1 MTIKTI
7 SAHGQIQAGMSIEV
21 QCGDYRV
28 VMDQPAQAGG
38 QGQGLGPTPL
48 DIVLAAVAGCFGTLG
63 RYIAHQQKINLRGMR
78 FDIEADYDPDGLLG
92 RRDDVRPGFQALRV
106 KVEIDADLDREQKQ
120 ALLEEIERRCPLVD
134 NLLNGTKLH
143 SRLA

>member
-7 SAHGQIQAGMSIEV
+7 SAHGHMQAGMSIEV

-28 VMDQPAQAGG
+28 VMDQPTHAG
-38 QGQGLGPTPL
+38 GQGLGPTPL

-63 RYIAHQQKINLRGMR
+63 RYIAHQQKIELRGMR
-78 FDIEADYDPDGLLG
+78 FEIEADYDPDGLLG

-120 ALLEEIERRCPLVD
+120 ALLDEIERRCPLAD
-134 NLLNGTKLH
+134 NLLNGTQLL
-143 SRLA
+143 SSLV

>member
-7 SAHGQIQAGMSIEV
+7 SAHGQMHAGMSIEV

-28 VMDQPAQAGG
+28 VMDQPAHAG
-38 QGQGLGPTPL
+38 GQGLGPTPL

-63 RYIAHQQKINLRGMR
+63 RYIAHQQKIELRGMR
-78 FDIEADYDPDGLLG
+78 FEIEADYDPDGLLG

-120 ALLEEIERRCPLVD
+120 ALLDEIERRCPLAA
-134 NLLNGTKLH
+134 NLLNGPQLH
-143 SRLA
+143 SSLV

>member
-1 MTIKTI
+1 MTSKTI
-7 SAHGQIQAGMSIEV
+7 SAQGHMQAGMNIEV

-28 VMDQPAQAGG
+28 VMDQPTHAG
-38 QGQGLGPTPL
+38 GQGLGPTPL

-63 RYIAHQQKINLRGMR
+63 RYIAHQQKIELRGMR
-78 FDIEADYDPDGLLG
+78 FEIEADYDPDGLLG

-120 ALLEEIERRCPLVD
+120 ALLDEIERRCPLAD
-134 NLLNGTKLH
+134 NLLNGTQLH
-143 SRLA
+143 SSLV